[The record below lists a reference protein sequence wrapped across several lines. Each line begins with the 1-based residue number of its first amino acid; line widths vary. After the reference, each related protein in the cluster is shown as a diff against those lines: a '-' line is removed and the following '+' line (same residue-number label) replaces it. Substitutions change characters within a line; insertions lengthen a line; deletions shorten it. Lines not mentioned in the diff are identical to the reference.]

1 MGLIQD
7 TIIAEIVTEFEK
19 AKKRGLTDQQAYS
32 HAAEIV
38 GVMPADVRHHVTAL
52 RSTVALARMKIR
64 AKASVMV
71 DRIVEKAPTSELID
85 ILSRPN
91 VGVLEPAQ
99 KGAQGGGGFI
109 LSVGLDSLGGVR
121 ATAAMLPDV
130 PVAALP
136 SGDVMDRGGV
146 PDEKDTAAEDDTR
159 PTHTESLR
167 RRLALARSAT
177 IEAES
182 LDTPADTPRPE
193 PAKSRTPWLV
203 TEGDGDS
210 EHAGLQ
216 ESDGHAQN
224 P

>member
-32 HAAEIV
+32 EAAERV

-91 VGVLEPAQ
+91 VGVLDPAQ

-136 SGDVMDRGGV
+136 SGDVIDVEGV
-146 PDEKDTAAEDDTR
+146 PDEKDATAEDDSKPTR
-159 PTHTESLR
+159 AESLR
-167 RRLALARSAT
+167 RRLALARSTTA
-177 IEAES
+177 EAES
-182 LDTPADTPRPE
+182 LDTPADAGAERATR
-193 PAKSRTPWLV
+193 RTPWLV
-203 TEGDGDS
+203 PEGDGDS
-210 EHAGLQ
+210 GHVGLQ
-216 ESDGHAQN
+216 KSDGRAEN